1 MIKRL
6 KIKEFHETTYCP
18 AWLRD
23 YLTDFLSFFT
33 YHLNPYKT
41 ACQLLKIA
49 MQQSGQTGI
58 VDFCGGNGRYMIK
71 ILRNINGSTGTW
83 RAVVCDK
90 FPNQQSVQELSALSG
105 GQVEYMAESV
115 DLLAIK
121 QNLEGFRTIFSG
133 IHHFDEAAIKTFIRS
148 ALEQGSGVAFFDY
161 TKRTWFNIIIPALL
175 VPGLVWGVTPF
186 IRPFSWHRLLFTYII
201 PLVPLLVMVDGC
213 ISNWKAYSPAEFKAM
228 VDEFADVDY
237 VWQIGEHK
245 SIFGTCPVTYL
256 IGYPRRKLEVRS

>member
-6 KIKEFHETTYCP
+6 KIKEFHETKYCP

-33 YHLNPYKT
+33 YHMNPYKV

-49 MQQSGQTGI
+49 MQQNEQSQI

-71 ILRNINGSTGTW
+71 ILRNINGSTGKC

-90 FPNQQSVQELSALSG
+90 FPNQQSVKELATLSG

-115 DLLAIK
+115 DLLDI
-121 QNLEGFRTIFSG
+121 QQLPEGFRTIFSG
-133 IHHFDEAAIKTFIRS
+133 IHHFDETTIKTFIRS
-148 ALEQGSGVAFFDY
+148 AVEQGSGVAFFDY
-161 TKRTWFNIIIPALL
+161 TKRSWFSIIVPALL

-186 IRPFSWHRLLFTYII
+186 IRPFSWRRLLFTYII

-213 ISNWKAYSPAEFKAM
+213 ISNWKAYSPAEFRTM
-228 VDEFADVDY
+228 VDDFSDTDY
-237 VWQIGEHK
+237 EWQIGEQRA
-245 SIFGTCPVTYL
+245 IFGTCPVTYL
-256 IGYPRRKLEVRS
+256 IGWHPKASR

>member
-6 KIKEFHETTYCP
+6 NIKEFHETNYCP

-41 ACQLLKIA
+41 ACQLLKTA
-49 MQQSGQTGI
+49 MTQAKQQQI
-58 VDFCGGNGRYMIK
+58 IDFCGGNGRYMIK
-71 ILRNINGSTGTW
+71 ILRNINGSTGKC

-90 FPNQQSVQELSALSG
+90 FPNQQSVKELAVLSD

-115 DLLAIK
+115 DLLDI
-121 QNLEGFRTIFSG
+121 QPLPTGFRTIFSG
-133 IHHFDEAAIKTFIRS
+133 IHHFDETTIKTFISS
-148 ALEQGSGVAFFDY
+148 AIEQGSGVAFFDY

-213 ISNWKAYSPAEFKAM
+213 ISNWKAYSPLEFTAM
-228 VDEFADVDY
+228 VDEFTDADY
-237 VWQIGEHK
+237 LWQIGEHK
-245 SIFGTCPVTYL
+245 AIFGTCPVTYL
-256 IGYPRRKLEVRS
+256 IGYPKKN